1 MVLNTFFCTFA
12 PDNVINTIEY
22 MKRLF
27 TLLSLVIGLTV
38 SVQAVTY
45 CSASA
50 FGYGR
55 NATGGGDATP
65 TLVSTVDQL
74 SAALN
79 KGKNKVIIITK
90 NLTFTSMLSVQDGSN
105 ITLMAL
111 PGVTLTSLKQNKEES
126 GILYVKRFNNLI
138 IRNITFIGPGAY
150 DCDGN
155 DLLCFEGVTNAKN
168 A

>member
-1 MVLNTFFCTFA
+1 
-12 PDNVINTIEY
+12 

-105 ITLMAL
+105 TTRMAL
-111 PGVTLTSLKQNKEES
+111 PGVT
-126 GILYVKRFNNLI
+126 
-138 IRNITFIGPGAY
+138 
-150 DCDGN
+150 
-155 DLLCFEGVTNAKN
+155 
-168 A
+168 